1 MVSHDQDLIL
11 LPDSEIDVGTDD
23 DRVAP
28 HGAAW
33 RKLFRFVFAA
43 VIVLALGL
51 VTLTMRGREL
61 GPKESGN
68 FSSSSL
74 DFELAAG
81 QRGDYIEKYQQQER
95 IPYNKM
101 KAGQSSTQYR
111 GQPWK
116 VLTKYPLKNWWGRIR
131 GGTCTH
137 TRTQKNPWWRVALN
151 GEYYISAV
159 RLASRSDCCASR
171 LQNFDVFVGGEKCNS
186 EAQTVPQGKWKE
198 VKCGKSGESITI
210 RLNTPRNVLT
220 LCGFQAFGS
229 PSTTRPSPTPP
240 TPPPKETKETTA
252 GPTAGPIE
260 LPPPPPKETTAGPE
274 ETKTTTTTATTT
286 TTQSTTYSFRG
297 GEAVCEGHDFDEE
310 QCADIG
316 NGCCHFCSGCSS
328 QGECMSS
335 VGPTPCPAPPPPR

>member
-81 QRGDYIEKYQQQER
+81 QRGDYIEEYQQQEK

-101 KAGQSSTQYR
+101 KAGQSSTRYR

-116 VLTKYPLKNWWGRIR
+116 VLTKYPLTNWFGRIR

-186 EAQTVPQGKWKE
+186 EAQTVPQGKRKE

-252 GPTAGPIE
+252 GPME